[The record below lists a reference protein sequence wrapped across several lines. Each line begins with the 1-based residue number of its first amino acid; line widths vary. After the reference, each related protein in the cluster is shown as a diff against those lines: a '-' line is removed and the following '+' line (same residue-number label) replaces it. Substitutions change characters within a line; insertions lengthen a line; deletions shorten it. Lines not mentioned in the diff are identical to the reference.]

1 MTRSEA
7 TVAIG
12 LLITLLIAG
21 CAPAASTTI
30 GRPASEGASTGPK
43 RITVAIMEG
52 LFALNSDVGRA
63 LTVTSTA
70 GSSEVE
76 NLVNAGLVV
85 VDDIGN
91 LHPELAEAVPSLEN
105 GLWKLLPDGRMETT
119 YKIKPNARW
128 HDGERFTADDVAF
141 TARVVRDRELGIPTS
156 LAYSSLESVEAP
168 DPSTAVVRW
177 RQPYI
182 DADRL
187 FISGLMPRHLL
198 EGTFVEEKS
207 KFLGL
212 SFWTDQFVGTGA
224 FRLREYAGG
233 SHVLLDANDGYIFG
247 RPTIDSIEVKIIEDR
262 ATLIANVLAGSVEM
276 SLGRGISLE
285 QAVLVRNEWK
295 NGTTQIT
302 PASWIVIHPQFIEP
316 NPPQIAD
323 VRFRRALMHA
333 IDRQQMVDT
342 IQHGLV
348 PVADSIVTPDDPD
361 YAATIGSAVR
371 YEYDPRRAVQLLE
384 ELGYRRGSD
393 GASLTLGTQ
402 RLAVEYRT
410 MDGYDIHLKTI
421 FPVTEFWQKI
431 GIAVDPIV
439 FPQARARE
447 REWVSTFP
455 SFLMYRQGTGIG
467 GLRSRHSRNTPLPE
481 NSYVGQNYARYM
493 NPTFDALIDKYFV
506 TIPKDERIEV
516 AKQLVHHVSDQL
528 PLMGLYYDSE
538 PRFIANR
545 LTGVPVKGSQAWN
558 AHRWKLNT

>member
-1 MTRSEA
+1 MTRPA
-7 TVAIG
+7 TPLGVLLFVSLVVAACG
-12 LLITLLIAG
+12 P
-21 CAPAASTTI
+21 APAPGA
-30 GRPASEGASTGPK
+30 RSESGDAAPSGPK
-43 RITVAIMEG
+43 RISVAIMEG
-52 LFALNSDVGRA
+52 LFALNGDVGRA

-76 NLVNAGLVV
+76 NLVNAGLVAI
-85 VDDIGN
+85 DDNGN
-91 LHPELAEAVPSLEN
+91 PHPELAEAVPSLEN
-105 GLWKLLPDGRMETT
+105 GLWKLLPEGRMETA

-141 TARVVRDRELGIPTS
+141 TARVVRDRDLGIPAN
-156 LAYSSLESVEAP
+156 LAYSSLESVEAT
-168 DPSTAVVRW
+168 DPSTLIVRW

-187 FISGLMPRHLL
+187 FTSGLMPRHLL
-198 EGTFVEEKS
+198 EPTFTEDKS
-207 KFLGL
+207 RLLGL
-212 SFWTDQFVGTGA
+212 PFWTTDFIGTGA
-224 FRLREYAGG
+224 YRVREYAGG
-233 SHVLLDANDGYIFG
+233 SHVTLDANDSYIFG
-247 RPTIDSIEVKIIEDR
+247 RPSLDSIEVKIIEDR
-262 ATLIANVLAGSVEM
+262 STLIANVLAGTVQM

-295 NGTTQIT
+295 DGATQIT
-302 PASWIVIHPQFIEP
+302 PASWIVIHPQFIDP

-361 YAATIGSAVR
+361 YAATIGNAVR
-371 YEYDPRRAVQLLE
+371 YEYDPRKAVALLE
-384 ELGYRRGSD
+384 ELGFRRGSD
-393 GASLTLGTQ
+393 GTSLTLGAQ

-431 GIAVDPIV
+431 GITVDPIV
-439 FPQARARE
+439 FPQSRARE

-481 NSYVGQNYARYM
+481 NSFVGQNYARYM
-493 NPTFDALIDKYFV
+493 NPAFDALIDKYFV
-506 TIPKDERIEV
+506 TIPRDERLEV
-516 AKQLVHHVSDQL
+516 ARQLVHHVSDQL

-538 PRFIANR
+538 PRFISNR
-545 LTGVPVKGSQAWN
+545 LTGVPFKGRQAWN
-558 AHRWKLNT
+558 AHKWDLKK